1 MLPIGH
7 EVKVISEANDLGQS
21 LEDIDAEALTALLHG
36 SHALLDRTVHTRH
49 GAEEG
54 CRELRWINTGTVTH
68 YSEGAELWR
77 ELKNHTNGMKG
88 KKNKTVE

>member
-36 SHALLDRTVHTRH
+36 GHALLDRTVH
-49 GAEEG
+49 
-54 CRELRWINTGTVTH
+54 NTGT
-68 YSEGAELWR
+68 EQRRGAES
-77 ELKNHTNGMKG
+77 
-88 KKNKTVE
+88 